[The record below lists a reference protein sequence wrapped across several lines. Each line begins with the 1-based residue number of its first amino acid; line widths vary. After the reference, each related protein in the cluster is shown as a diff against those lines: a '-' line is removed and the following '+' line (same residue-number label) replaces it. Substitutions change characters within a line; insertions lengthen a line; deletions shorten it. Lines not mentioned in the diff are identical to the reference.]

1 MNMKWIVFLAS
12 FCLMLV
18 QIVSGRAMAPYVG
31 VSVYVWT
38 GVIGT
43 TLLGIIFGYAAGG
56 ILADAN
62 GNKKTL
68 GISLALAGLAA
79 LASNYI
85 LIILGERMG
94 FGSMPLIAR
103 VIVMSFCA
111 FFPVAFFLSTIT
123 PQVVKQVLSDLSNT
137 GSTVGTLSAWGAV
150 GNIAGTFAGGYVLI
164 SALGTKGV
172 LTGVSLLLLALG
184 LWVAR
189 GERLWRN
196 KFAAVAGIFLLGAFI
211 VPGTCQME
219 TNYFCIRILDSQ
231 NEEGS
236 LTHTLRLDHL
246 VHSYVNPSNPLDLG
260 YEYEQVYA
268 NLITSRYTTSSAFT
282 AYFIGGGGY
291 VLPRYLESVYPE
303 SMSIVAEID
312 PGVTE
317 ANHRLMGLARDT
329 RIITANEDA
338 RMHLARAG
346 DEPYDL
352 VFGDAFNDFSVPYHL
367 TTVEFH
373 RLLKSRMSA
382 DGVYAL
388 NIIDDSRYGD
398 FLAAMVRT
406 LREVWTHVYVAP
418 QSHSIQPGRNTIVL
432 LATDEPIDQ
441 DVWYSTI
448 SPTSVAK
455 DLSEESRR
463 TAVHLID
470 PTEIDALL
478 ERKRAPALTD
488 DYVPTDRYLAPV
500 FTDAY

>member
-56 ILADAN
+56 IMADTN

-68 GISLALAGLAA
+68 GVSLVLAGLAA
-79 LASNYI
+79 LAANFI
-85 LIILGERMG
+85 LIILGERVG
-94 FGSMPLIAR
+94 LGSMPLVAR
-103 VIVMSFCA
+103 VTVMSFCA

-123 PQVVKQVLSDLSNT
+123 PQAVKQQLADLSAT
-137 GSTVGTLSAWGAV
+137 GSTVGTLSAWSAV
-150 GNIAGTFAGGYVLI
+150 GNILGTLAGGYVLI

-172 LTGVSLLLLALG
+172 LTGVSVLLLALG

-196 KFAAVAGIFLLGAFI
+196 KFALVAGMFLLGAFI
-211 VPGTCQME
+211 VPGACQME
-219 TNYFCIRILDSQ
+219 TNYFCIRVI
-231 NEEGS
+231 GS
-236 LTHTLRLDHL
+236 TSDAGEPTHILRLDHL
-246 VHSYVNPSNPLDLG
+246 VHSYVNPQQPLDLG

-268 NLITSRYTTSSAFT
+268 NLIASRFASSSAFT

-291 VLPRYLESVYPE
+291 VLPRYLEAEYPE
-303 SMSIVAEID
+303 STSIVAEID

-317 ANHRLMGLARDT
+317 ANHRLMGLSRET

-338 RMHLARAG
+338 RMHLARGG
-346 DEPYDL
+346 DRPYDL

-373 RLLKSRMSA
+373 RLLKSRMSE
-382 DGVYAL
+382 DGVYAM
-388 NIIDDSRYGD
+388 NIIDDARYGD
-398 FLAAMVRT
+398 FLAAMIRT

-418 QSHSIQPGRNTIVL
+418 QAHAILPGRNTIVL
-432 LATDEPIDQ
+432 LATDQPIDQ
-441 DVWYSTI
+441 EAWYSTI
-448 SPTSVAK
+448 SPAAMAK
-455 DLSEESRR
+455 DLSEEARR
-463 TAVHLID
+463 TAVNLVD
-470 PTEIDALL
+470 PTEIDQLL

>member
-1 MNMKWIVFLAS
+1 
-12 FCLMLV
+12 
-18 QIVSGRAMAPYVG
+18 IVSGRAMAPYVG

-56 ILADAN
+56 IFADAN

-68 GISLALAGLAA
+68 GVSLALAGLAA

-85 LIILGERMG
+85 LIILGERTG
-94 FGSMPLIAR
+94 LGSMPLIAR
-103 VIVMSFCA
+103 VIVISFCA

-123 PQVVKQVLSDLSNT
+123 PQAVKQVLSDLSRT
-137 GSTVGTLSAWGAV
+137 GGTVGTLSAWSAV
-150 GNIAGTFAGGYVLI
+150 GNILGTLVGGYVLV
-164 SALGTKGV
+164 SAIGTKGV
-172 LTGVSLLLLALG
+172 LTGVSILLFALG
-184 LWVAR
+184 VWVAR

-196 KFAAVAGIFLLGAFI
+196 KLAALAGIFLFGAFI

-219 TNYFCIRILDSQ
+219 TNYFCIRILSSQ
-231 NEEGS
+231 NDAGEQ
-236 LTHTLRLDHL
+236 THVLRLDHL
-246 VHSYVNPSNPLDLG
+246 VHSYVNPANPLDLG

-268 NLITSRYTTSSAFT
+268 NLITSLYATSSAFT

-291 VLPRYLESVYPE
+291 VLPRYLESAYPE
-303 SMSIVAEID
+303 STSIVAEID

-317 ANHRLMGLARDT
+317 ANYRLMGLARDT
-329 RIITANEDA
+329 RIVTANEDA
-338 RMHLARAG
+338 RMHLARGG

-398 FLAAMVRT
+398 FLAAMIRT
-406 LREVWTHVYVAP
+406 LRKVWTHVYVAP
-418 QSHSIQPGRNTIVL
+418 QSHAIQPGRNTIVL

-441 DVWYSTI
+441 DAWYSTI
-448 SPTSVAK
+448 SPAAVAK
-455 DLSEESRR
+455 DLSEEARR
-463 TAVHLID
+463 TAVNLVD

-478 ERKRAPALTD
+478 DRKRAPALTD
-488 DYVPTDRYLAPV
+488 
-500 FTDAY
+500 

>member
-1 MNMKWIVFLAS
+1 MKWIVFLAS

-43 TLLGIIFGYAAGG
+43 TLLGIIFGYTAGG
-56 ILADAN
+56 LLADTN

-123 PQVVKQVLSDLSNT
+123 PEVVKQVLSDLTQT
-137 GSTVGTLSAWGAV
+137 GGTVGTLSAWSAV
-150 GNIAGTFAGGYVLI
+150 GNILGTLAGGYVLI
-164 SALGTKGV
+164 SLIGTKGV
-172 LTGVSLLLLALG
+172 LTAVSILLLVLG

-196 KFAAVAGIFLLGAFI
+196 KLSVVAGLFLLGAFI
-211 VPGTCQME
+211 VPSTCQME

-303 SMSIVAEID
+303 STSIVAEID

-317 ANHRLMGLARDT
+317 ANHQFMELSRDT
-329 RIITANEDA
+329 RIVSANEDA
-338 RMHLARAG
+338 RMHLARGG

-373 RLLKSRMSA
+373 RMLKSRMSE
-382 DGVYAL
+382 DGVYAM
-388 NIIDDSRYGD
+388 NIIDDVRYGD
-398 FLAAMVRT
+398 FLAAMIRT

-418 QSHSIQPGRNTIVL
+418 QSHTIQPGRNTIVL

-448 SPTSVAK
+448 SPASVAK

-470 PTEIDALL
+470 PTEIEELL
-478 ERKRAPALTD
+478 DRKRAPALTD